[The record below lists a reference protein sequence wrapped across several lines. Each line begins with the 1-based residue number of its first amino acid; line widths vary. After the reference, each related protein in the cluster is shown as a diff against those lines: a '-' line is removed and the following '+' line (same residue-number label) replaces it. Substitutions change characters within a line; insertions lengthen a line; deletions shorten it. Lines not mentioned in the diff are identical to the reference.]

1 MKLLYAVTKGDYS
14 DYHIIT
20 LTADKEA
27 AKKIAKRFS
36 GTYDAMVEEYED
48 GEIILGK
55 ELYFVRM
62 VDGNIDDV
70 TEDDSEYNLFDT
82 SVYHGN
88 TWGGKSM
95 YYTHVLTDTAEKAAK
110 IGKDRIMKYI
120 AEKESL

>member
-1 MKLLYAVTKGDYS
+1 MKLYAVTKGDYS

-20 LTADKEA
+20 LTADKDA
-27 AKKIAKRFS
+27 AKKIAKWFS

-48 GEIILGK
+48 GDIILGK

-62 VDGNIDDV
+62 VNGNIDDV
-70 TEDDSEYNLFDT
+70 TEDGSEYNLFDT

-88 TWGGKSM
+88 TWGGEPM
-95 YYTHVLTDTAEKAAK
+95 YYTHVLTDSAEKAAK

-120 AEKESL
+120 AEKEGL

>member
-1 MKLLYAVTKGDYS
+1 MKLYAVTKGDYS

-20 LTADKEA
+20 MTASKDA

-36 GTYDAMVEEYED
+36 GTYDAKVEEYED
-48 GEIILGK
+48 GDIILGK

-62 VDGNIDDV
+62 VNGNIDDV
-70 TEDDSEYNLFDT
+70 TEDGSEYNLFDT

-88 TWGGKSM
+88 TWGGEPM
-95 YYTHVLTDTAEKAAK
+95 YYTHVLTDSAEKAAK

-120 AEKESL
+120 AEKEGL